1 METTDGLLFTLLRV
15 ALCDEVPETE
25 CFVALTSE
33 EWKSLFGEAQRQNVA
48 ALTWDG
54 IARMP
59 EEAHPPKPTRIYW
72 KAECQKTIEGALHK
86 HAVTRQLVT
95 FFKQEGIDTYVLKGD
110 QLSGCYPKP
119 QLRSYNDIDIYQGNQ
134 WKRADELARQ
144 RLGATVERDHHHHTR
159 YRVEGEQ
166 VENHYHLL
174 NHYKYRSNVRYER
187 EMLRYFGSPTF
198 DALFLLRHTACH
210 FAVDRIGVRH
220 LCDWMQ
226 FVRRHGGEV
235 DWQTVRTM
243 CRRYG
248 MEQFYDAMQEI
259 IAAKLHYRCPDGKSS
274 EGGKELSAVAQQ
286 VYDDL
291 FQPPKEDGALKT
303 FCHNRWKHKL
313 VFTDPWA
320 WAFCQR
326 VFSIFTHTYA

>member
-1 METTDGLLFTLLRV
+1 MKKTDELLFTLLRV
-15 ALCDEVPETE
+15 VLCDETPATD
-25 CFVALTSE
+25 CFVALTAE
-33 EWKSLFGEAQRQNVA
+33 EWKALFGEAQRQNVA
-48 ALTWDG
+48 ALAWEG

-59 EEAHPPKPTRIYW
+59 EEVHPPKPTRIYW
-72 KAECQKTIEGALHK
+72 KAEWQKTVDGAARK
-86 HAVTRQLVT
+86 QAVTQRLVD
-95 FFKQEGIDTYVLKGD
+95 FFAAHGIKTYVLKGAR
-110 QLSGCYPKP
+110 LGVCYPNP
-119 QLRSYNDIDIYQGNQ
+119 LLRNYSDIDIYQGDQ
-134 WKRADELARQ
+134 WRQADELVARE
-144 RLGATVERDHHHHTR
+144 LGGTIKKGMHHHTC
-159 YRVEGEQ
+159 YKVEGEK

-187 EMLRYFGSPTF
+187 EMLRHFGSPTF

-235 DWQTVRTM
+235 DWQAVRTI

-248 MEQFYDAMQEI
+248 MERFYDAIQEI
-259 IAAKLHYRCPDGKSS
+259 IAAKLHYCCPDGRLA
-274 EGGKELSAVAQQ
+274 EGSKELSAVAQQ

-303 FCHNRWKHKL
+303 FRHNRWKHKL

-326 VFSIFTHTYA
+326 VFSTFTHA